1 MARERKRPTP
11 APKNV
16 TKKKAQTSEV
26 KTSSSKRREIDTMGV
41 IYLSDVQKKR
51 WASFAQPTR
60 KVHVTKVID
69 LATLTVLD
77 MDDVT
82 KKLFRKVGMEAFLS
96 KKVKTYVRCT
106 YEFLSTLKREMSEV
120 QESFFALIIVDMM

>member
-96 KKVKTYVRCT
+96 KKEKTYVR
-106 YEFLSTLKREMSEV
+106 
-120 QESFFALIIVDMM
+120 